1 MQNLLFALGKLKQKS
16 SWSNNI
22 GTQFHKNKLLVFL
35 YFIASIGFSSASWA
49 IETDYAVFGDG
60 DGVIYAIP
68 ADGNLRW
75 FQHRGRMDGSVSW
88 ANGGILKNVGTAW
101 AEPTKVFSGGDGVIY
116 TIASDGVLRWYR
128 HNGRFTGTTEW
139 ANNHGL
145 QVGSGWGVFQH
156 VFSGGDGV
164 IYGIKPNGSL
174 HWYRHEGRLD
184 GSFKWASNSGAQ
196 VGTGWTIF
204 QHLFGSGDGVIYG
217 VGLDGKLYWY
227 RHDGRFDGSFKWA
240 SNSGAQVGTG
250 WTNPNFKQAFSGGD
264 GIIYVVRDSGELAW
278 YRHKGWLTGVN
289 SWVSNT
295 GKPIGNGWLIP

>member
-1 MQNLLFALGKLKQKS
+1 MKCMLFLCFVVA
-16 SWSNNI
+16 I
-22 GTQFHKNKLLVFL
+22 G
-35 YFIASIGFSSASWA
+35 IASPSWA
-49 IETDYAVFGDG
+49 IETEYAVFGDG
-60 DGVIYAIP
+60 DGVIYTIP

-75 FQHRGRMDGSVSW
+75 FHHRGRMDGTVSW
-88 ANGGILKNVGTAW
+88 ANGGILKNVGTGW
-101 AEPTKVFSGGDGVIY
+101 SEPIKVFSGGDGVVY
-116 TIASDGVLRWYR
+116 TITSDGILRWYR
-128 HNGRFTGTTEW
+128 HNGRFTGTFDW
-139 ANNHGL
+139 ANNLGI

-164 IYGIKPNGSL
+164 IYGIKPDGSL

-204 QHLFGSGDGVIYG
+204 QHVFGSGDGVIYA
-217 VGLDGKLYWY
+217 VGLDGNLHWY

-250 WTNPNFKQAFSGGD
+250 WISPNLKQVFSGGD

-278 YRHKGWLTGVN
+278 YRHKGWLTGAN
-289 SWVSNT
+289 SWVSNF
-295 GKPIGNGWLIP
+295 GKPIGSGWFVP